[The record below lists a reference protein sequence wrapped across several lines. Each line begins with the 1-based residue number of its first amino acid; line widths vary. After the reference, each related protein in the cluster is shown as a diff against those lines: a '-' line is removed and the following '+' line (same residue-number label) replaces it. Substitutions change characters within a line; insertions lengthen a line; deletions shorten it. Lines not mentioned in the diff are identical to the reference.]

1 MRFPLA
7 LVALALAACASSPS
21 RGNRPAT
28 FVETTAEARSTRV
41 IDVREGLTKAA
52 ALRTLTEVL
61 GEKTYTVEV
70 TDARAGFVMT
80 AWLASLVRDGVPDL
94 RYRTRFVGR
103 FVGEDW
109 RKLQLRHEANWARG
123 DEWDVGYDAT
133 QLDAVSKELAA
144 RLGRRP

>member
-1 MRFPLA
+1 MRLPVV
-7 LVALALAACASSPS
+7 LVALALVAACATSPS

-28 FVETTAEARSTRV
+28 FVETTAESRSTRV
-41 IDVREGLTKAA
+41 IDVREGLTKAT
-52 ALRTLTEVL
+52 ALKTLADVL
-61 GEKTYTVEV
+61 GATHTVEV

-94 RYRTRFVGR
+94 RYRTRFVAR

-109 RKLQLRHEANWARG
+109 RRLQIRHEANWARG

-133 QLDAVSKELAA
+133 QLDAVSKELAG